1 MHDDEFVGK
10 AMTLTKTTARNAKD
24 TTWRRV
30 IGLRVD
36 TLWELK
42 RLASSTSGGRE
53 GVRRLKCLGERAL
66 LGFKDDVLETVLPK
80 ARVGGA
86 A

>member
-1 MHDDEFVGK
+1 MHGDEHVAK

-30 IGLRVD
+30 IGFRVD

-42 RLASSTSGGRE
+42 RLTSSTSSTSGGRE

-66 LGFKDDVLETVLPK
+66 LGFKDDVL
-80 ARVGGA
+80 
-86 A
+86 

>member
-1 MHDDEFVGK
+1 MPAVNLMQGGEHVGK

-30 IGLRVD
+30 IGFRVD

-42 RLASSTSGGRE
+42 RLTSSTSGGRE

-66 LGFKDDVLETVLPK
+66 LGFKDDVL
-80 ARVGGA
+80 
-86 A
+86 